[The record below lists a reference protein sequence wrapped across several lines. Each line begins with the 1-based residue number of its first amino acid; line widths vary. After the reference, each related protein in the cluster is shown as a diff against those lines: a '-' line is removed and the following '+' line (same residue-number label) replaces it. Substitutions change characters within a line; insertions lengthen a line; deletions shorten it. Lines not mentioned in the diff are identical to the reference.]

1 MIRYHVNKDK
11 GIVIAYFYDAD
22 TKMSG
27 LSLLKKDLKRYGVS
41 RTIYRSRSNY
51 FDLDIIESMK
61 ICVEKFLKG
70 YHEASI
76 YGKAKLSPEDQ
87 WDEEVGKRI
96 AKDRLLI
103 KERRIFH
110 RFGVFLMKDLK
121 LLLKNVRSNLI

>member
-27 LSLLKKDLKRYGVS
+27 LELLRNDLSHYGFS
-41 RTIYRSRSNY
+41 RTICRPRSRY
-51 FDLDIIESMK
+51 FYIDTIDSMNL
-61 ICVEKFLKG
+61 CVDKFLKG

-76 YGKAKLSPEDQ
+76 YGKAKLNPEDQ

-96 AKDRLLI
+96 AKERLLI
-103 KERRIFH
+103 KERRIF
-110 RFGVFLMKDLK
+110 RQFGKFIMHDLK
-121 LLLKNVRSNLI
+121 ILLKSVRSNLI

>member
-11 GIVIAYFYDAD
+11 GIVIAYFYDTD

-27 LSLLKKDLKRYGVS
+27 LELLRNDLSQYGFN
-41 RTIYRSRSNY
+41 RTICRPRSRY
-51 FDLDIIESMK
+51 FYIDSIDNINV
-61 ICVEKFLKG
+61 CVEKFLQG

>member
-11 GIVIAYFYDAD
+11 GTVIAYFYDTD
-22 TKMSG
+22 SKMSG

-41 RTIYRSRSNY
+41 RTIYRSRGNY

-61 ICVEKFLKG
+61 VCVEKFLQG

-110 RFGVFLMKDLK
+110 RFGQFLMKDLK
-121 LLLKNVRSNLI
+121 LLMKNVRGNLI